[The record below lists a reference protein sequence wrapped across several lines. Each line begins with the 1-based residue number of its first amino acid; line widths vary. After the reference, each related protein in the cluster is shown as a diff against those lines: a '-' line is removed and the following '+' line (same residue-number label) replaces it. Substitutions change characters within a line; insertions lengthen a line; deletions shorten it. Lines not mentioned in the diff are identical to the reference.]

1 MDVLLEDGRR
11 LTRHLDHIRQPRQDL
26 SSDTQESGSPIAT
39 GLAPSLDASQRQ
51 LTPDHFEDIESR
63 QDLREDVARETELAV
78 TAASTP
84 VLRRSTR
91 VRRPVS
97 RYSP

>member
-11 LTRHLDHIRQPRQDL
+11 LTRHLDHIRQPHEELRADNQK
-26 SSDTQESGSPIAT
+26 SGSPVAT
-39 GLAPSLDASQRQ
+39 GLAPSLDVGQRR
-51 LTPDHFEDIESR
+51 LTPDHDTESR
-63 QDLREDVARETELAV
+63 QDPREDVARETELAV
-78 TAASTP
+78 TAPSTP

-91 VRRPVS
+91 IRRPVL